1 MHVFHTFRTESIRP
15 VFGVYHPVDEAF
27 RQSKGREADLVQL
40 TVRYRYDNSN
50 TEPNW
55 LHVGSWAIHE
65 HRIFSFYYFFVVV
78 FLFLAAGKSFP
89 STCFGHRVKA
99 IDFIQYT
106 ENISFYQKWERH
118 NTTHTH
124 TLAVLVCI
132 ARVVIMY
139 PCWIQTFKHI
149 IIIWL
154 VDSSFV
160 PAKCSMQCPIKP
172 NNEQKKNVYI
182 HAYNNNE
189 ADVLEA
195 FCLSSS
201 SLTTAVEK
209 VGTRYPVV
217 GRRVRNPF
225 TRSQAFGQELWSA
238 RPLYRTRCMCASRC
252 QMVPKTKKGPMRR
265 QYFLLE
271 RMHTCQP
278 DISIEC
284 VQSNG
289 QKSEKASLPLW
300 NISLNRSTIHN
311 PHTRILWKQM

>member
-78 FLFLAAGKSFP
+78 FLFLAAGNSFP

-172 NNEQKKNVYI
+172 NNEQKKKCIYSRVQQQR
-182 HAYNNNE
+182 
-189 ADVLEA
+189 
-195 FCLSSS
+195 
-201 SLTTAVEK
+201 
-209 VGTRYPVV
+209 G
-217 GRRVRNPF
+217 GR
-225 TRSQAFGQELWSA
+225 FG
-238 RPLYRTRCMCASRC
+238 
-252 QMVPKTKKGPMRR
+252 G
-265 QYFLLE
+265 FLFVFFIA
-271 RMHTCQP
+271 H
-278 DISIEC
+278 
-284 VQSNG
+284 
-289 QKSEKASLPLW
+289 
-300 NISLNRSTIHN
+300 NRSGKSGHALSGCWAPCPKSVHTITSIR
-311 PHTRILWKQM
+311 PRIVVS